1 MEMNKDQGIT
11 FEDLNQIY
19 YINKE
24 IESLYR
30 ELTELKEQSLIK
42 SATVSDMPK
51 GGERKDLLVEHT
63 NDVLEIENMIRY
75 SLAKLKRT
83 RRKVEK
89 FLDTVED
96 SETRLIIRLRCINNM
111 TWDEIGA
118 EMGMN
123 RRTASRKFY
132 GYLKVAHNAR

>member
-1 MEMNKDQGIT
+1 MVINNDQEIT

-24 IESLYR
+24 IESLYK
-30 ELTELKEQSLIK
+30 ELAELKEQPLIK
-42 SATVSDMPK
+42 SATISDMPK

-63 NDVLEIENMIRY
+63 NDVLEIEDMIRY

-89 FLDTVED
+89 FLDTVEEP
-96 SETRLIIRLRCINNM
+96 ETRLIIRLRCINNM
-111 TWDEIGA
+111 SWYQIGDEVGID
-118 EMGMN
+118 
-123 RRTASRKFY
+123 RRTASDRFY
-132 GYLKVAHNAR
+132 KYLKKVHILY